1 MIHGE
6 SGAGKSWLGDTAP
19 GRKLVLDAEGGSRF
33 TPSQPKIMWTPNES
47 PPAEGDWETTI
58 CFVRDFDTMQRVY
71 QWLNSG
77 QHPWDS
83 VTLDSLTEIQKRCL
97 DAVAG
102 TNAPTQ
108 QDWGTLLR
116 QMEDLVRKFRDLTMH
131 PTKPLLSVNFITTTK
146 NDNGTLRPHLQGQLG
161 LTLPYF
167 VDVVGYLYVT
177 QDANGNP
184 ARQMLTQPLPGFAA
198 KDRTGRL
205 GTVVEHPHLQ
215 RIMETIY
222 GTDNLAGSPQ
232 PS

>member
-6 SGAGKSWLGDTAP
+6 SGSGKSWLGDTAP
-19 GRKLVLDAEGGSRF
+19 APKLVLDAEGGSKF
-33 TPSQPKIMWTPNES
+33 TPSQPKIQWSPYES
-47 PPAEGDWETTI
+47 PPEVGEWETTI

-77 QHPWDS
+77 QHPWRS

-116 QMEDLVRKFRDLTMH
+116 QMEDLVRKFRDLTLH
-131 PTKPLLSVNFITTTK
+131 PTRPLESVNFITTTK

-177 QDANGNP
+177 SDANGLP
-184 ARQMLTQPLPGFAA
+184 ARHMLVQPLPGYAA

-205 GTVVEHPHLQ
+205 GTVVEHPHIQ
-215 RIMETIY
+215 RMIGEVY
-222 GTDNLAGSPQ
+222 GTDVMARPSQ